1 MRKFTLLYIV
11 FLSALAGFSSTAV
24 ASDDVGMSSVDQVVV
39 FGKFRLLK
47 NGYET
52 KFGHGIFGNV
62 ATLQLYRADD
72 QEEFTIKV
80 GKGGEFSRRLAPG
93 DYYVMNVSFRYHGE
107 TIRPDTNFMFNVSG
121 DSSANY
127 LGTLTLEAK
136 FSSDYNGTN
145 GSVDRFLVADECA
158 SVCERRLAEL
168 GLENADVTT
177 SLPAWQTQVAVNR

>member
-1 MRKFTLLYIV
+1 MRKSTLSYLV
-11 FLSALAGFSSTAV
+11 FLSALAGLSSTAV
-24 ASDDVGMSSVDQVVV
+24 ASDDVRMNSDDRVVV
-39 FGKFRLLK
+39 FGEFRLLK

-52 KFGHGIFGNV
+52 KFGDGIFGNV
-62 ATLQLYRADD
+62 AALRLYRVDD

-93 DYYVMNVSFRYHGE
+93 DYYIMNVSFKYRGE

-127 LGTLTLEAK
+127 LGTLTLEAT
-136 FSSDYNGTN
+136 FSSGYNGTK
-145 GSVDRFLVADECA
+145 GSFDRFLVADECA

-177 SLPAWQTQVAVNR
+177 SLPAWQTQVAINR

>member
-1 MRKFTLLYIV
+1 MRKFTLSYIV

-24 ASDDVGMSSVDQVVV
+24 AADDVISSSDDGVVV

-52 KFGHGIFGNV
+52 KFGDGIFGNF
-62 ATLQLYRADD
+62 AALRLYRVDD

-93 DYYVMNVSFRYHGE
+93 DYYIMNVSFKYRGE

-121 DSSANY
+121 DSSADY
-127 LGTLTLEAK
+127 LGTLTLEAT
-136 FSSDYNGTN
+136 FSSDYNGTK
-145 GSVDRFLVADECA
+145 GSFDRFLVANECA

-177 SLPAWQTQVAVNR
+177 SLPAWQTHVAINR

>member
-1 MRKFTLLYIV
+1 MRKFTLSYIV

-24 ASDDVGMSSVDQVVV
+24 AADDVISSSDDGVVV

-52 KFGHGIFGNV
+52 KFGDGIFGNF
-62 ATLQLYRADD
+62 AALRLYRVDD

-80 GKGGEFSRRLAPG
+80 GNGGEFSGRLAPG
-93 DYYVMNVSFRYHGE
+93 DYYIMNVSFKYRGE

-127 LGTLTLEAK
+127 LGTLTLEAT
-136 FSSDYNGTN
+136 FSSDYNGTK
-145 GSVDRFLVADECA
+145 GSFDRFLVADECA

-168 GLENADVTT
+168 GLESTDVTT
-177 SLPAWQTQVAVNR
+177 SLPVWETRVAINR